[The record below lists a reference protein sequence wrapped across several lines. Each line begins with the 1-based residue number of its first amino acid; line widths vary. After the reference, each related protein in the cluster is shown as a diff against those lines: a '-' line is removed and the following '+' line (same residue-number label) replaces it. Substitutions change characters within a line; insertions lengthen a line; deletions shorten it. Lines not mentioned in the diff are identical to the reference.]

1 MVGFT
6 TATEAPLPV
15 VGRLEAVEAVE
26 VGVVLETANEG
37 AVAVNEV
44 GLLLLSWLEVT
55 KAAPAKEAGGFLEA
69 GGRAEAAPSGEAR

>member
-44 GLLLLSWLEVT
+44 GLLLLS
-55 KAAPAKEAGGFLEA
+55 
-69 GGRAEAAPSGEAR
+69 